1 MAHEESH
8 KQRPWSA
15 IKLRDRLFLG
25 SALLTT
31 AILLVAAWVINDQV
45 VTQARRQV
53 QAEVKTLLPLYDTIW
68 NEKARALATLSQTMA
83 DSAIVKT
90 VVGDPRASSDP
101 QTTRE
106 LIADFNRG
114 ISQRVDLILFYD
126 GGGKLLIAQL
136 DGQPVSEPN
145 ELPAARSVAADQ
157 RQAQG
162 FALLGSRLFELV
174 LTPVVVQSGSA
185 GQDYTLAVLGAGVE
199 LGRETA
205 LEIKQRAE
213 SDVVFVV
220 GDRLYA
226 SSLEPSMES
235 SLFEAIP
242 AKRLEE
248 AAPDSPLEVK
258 LRGDVAFAFARPLN
272 GFQGERVGQLVVL
285 RSLRDAGRLF
295 GQISNLL
302 LILWTVSIAV
312 AFLLSY
318 FIAKRITRPLESLTE
333 GAREFGRGNYDYPI
347 DINAGGEVGQLARS
361 FNQMRSSVKEGQ
373 AELIRRERLATIGQ
387 MASSIIHDLR
397 SPLAAISTAAEMLG
411 RDRLAPERREAL
423 LASQTRASDRMS
435 AMLTELLDFSH
446 GSYRLNLERH
456 SMASL
461 ISRVDQ
467 ELHEAASAS
476 RVELKASA
484 PEDLWITLDY
494 DRMCRVLENLC
505 MNSIQAM
512 PDGGAI
518 TIRAEARGNRAQI
531 EIADTGPGVPESLRA
546 RLFEPFVSDRKR
558 AGTGLGL
565 AIARSIIAAHKGR
578 IWLDQNSSPGARFL
592 IDLPLTS
599 NHDGV
604 GHDGVG

>member
-1 MAHEESH
+1 MVHEESH
-8 KQRPWSA
+8 KQLRWSA

-31 AILLVAAWVINDQV
+31 AILLIAAWVINEQV

-90 VVGDPRASSDP
+90 VVGDPRASNDS
-101 QTTRE
+101 QTIRE

-145 ELPAARSVAADQ
+145 ELPAARSVAVDQ

-185 GQDYTLAVLGAGVE
+185 GEDYTLAVLGAGVE

-213 SDVVFVV
+213 SDVVFLV

-226 SSLEPSMES
+226 SSLEPRMEPQ
-235 SLFEAIP
+235 LFEAIP

-248 AAPDSPLEVK
+248 AGPDSPLEVK
-258 LRGDVAFAFARPLN
+258 LSGNTAFAFARPLN

-285 RSLRDAGRLF
+285 RSLKDAGRLF
-295 GQISNLL
+295 SQISNLL
-302 LILWTVSIAV
+302 LILWTGSIAI

-318 FIAKRITRPLESLTE
+318 FIAKRITRPLESLAE
-333 GAREFGRGNYDYPI
+333 GARELGRGNYDYPI
-347 DINAGGEVGQLARS
+347 DTNTGGEVGELARS

-423 LASQTRASDRMS
+423 LVSQTRASERMS
-435 AMLTELLDFSH
+435 GMLTELLEFSR

-456 SMASL
+456 SIASL
-461 ISRVDQ
+461 IGRVDQ
-467 ELHEAASAS
+467 QLRDAASAS
-476 RVELKASA
+476 GIELQSSA
-484 PEDLWITLDY
+484 PDDLCIVLDY

-512 PDGGAI
+512 PNGGSI
-518 TIRAEARGNRAQI
+518 TIRAEGLADSARI
-531 EIADTGPGVPESLRA
+531 EVADTGPGVPESLRA
-546 RLFEPFVSDRKR
+546 RLFEPFVSDGKR

-565 AIARSIIAAHKGR
+565 AIAQSIITAHKGR
-578 IWLDQNSSPGARFL
+578 IWLDQNSSPGARFF
-592 IDLPLTS
+592 IDLPLKS
-599 NHDGV
+599 NNDGV
-604 GHDGVG
+604 GHDGLG

>member
-8 KQRPWSA
+8 KQLRWSSA

-90 VVGDPRASSDP
+90 VVGDPRASSDA
-101 QTTRE
+101 QTIRE
-106 LIADFNRG
+106 LIADFNRS

-136 DGQPVSEPN
+136 DGEPVSEPN
-145 ELPAARSVAADQ
+145 ELPAARSVAVDQ

-213 SDVVFVV
+213 SDVVFLV

-226 SSLEPSMES
+226 SSLES
-235 SLFEAIP
+235 SLEPRLFEAIP

-248 AAPDSPLEVK
+248 ASSDSPLEVR

-302 LILWTVSIAV
+302 IILWTVSIAV

-318 FIAKRITRPLESLTE
+318 FISKRITRPLESLTE

-361 FNQMRSSVKEGQ
+361 FNQMRSS
-373 AELIRRERLATIGQ
+373 
-387 MASSIIHDLR
+387 
-397 SPLAAISTAAEMLG
+397 
-411 RDRLAPERREAL
+411 
-423 LASQTRASDRMS
+423 
-435 AMLTELLDFSH
+435 
-446 GSYRLNLERH
+446 
-456 SMASL
+456 
-461 ISRVDQ
+461 
-467 ELHEAASAS
+467 
-476 RVELKASA
+476 
-484 PEDLWITLDY
+484 
-494 DRMCRVLENLC
+494 
-505 MNSIQAM
+505 
-512 PDGGAI
+512 
-518 TIRAEARGNRAQI
+518 
-531 EIADTGPGVPESLRA
+531 
-546 RLFEPFVSDRKR
+546 
-558 AGTGLGL
+558 
-565 AIARSIIAAHKGR
+565 
-578 IWLDQNSSPGARFL
+578 
-592 IDLPLTS
+592 
-599 NHDGV
+599 
-604 GHDGVG
+604 